1 MRRSLSNGMKYLID
15 KFYADNYDFLI
26 EVSKKKISYFGR
38 NIEPETLVSSSYLYL
53 IGRKDLK
60 TEQEIPIWA
69 INYINTELSF
79 YNSQTLRKE
88 AVTIGDE
95 KAPDIIYS
103 QDIEQMIDKSLFL
116 EGFLNTLDRYEQIIW
131 EVYYDRGKRSSGDL
145 SEHFKIDRTSAWKYK
160 NEILEKLIDY
170 AKTEKRI

>member
-1 MRRSLSNGMKYLID
+1 MKALID
-15 KFYADNYDFLI
+15 KFYAENYDLLI

-38 NIEPETLVSSSYLYL
+38 NIDAETMVSNSYLYL

-88 AVTIGDE
+88 SVTVGDE
-95 KAPDIIYS
+95 KAPDISYS
-103 QDIEQMIDKSLFL
+103 QGIESAIDRNMTLS
-116 EGFLNTLDRYEQIIW
+116 GFVNTLDRYEQIIW
-131 EVYYDRGKRSSGDL
+131 DVYYNKGKRSTGDL
-145 SEHFKIDRTSAWKYK
+145 SKHFKIDRTSAWKYRT
-160 NEILEKLIDY
+160 EILNKLMNY
-170 AKTEKRI
+170 AKTEKGL

>member
-1 MRRSLSNGMKYLID
+1 MKVLID
-15 KFYADNYDFLI
+15 KFYAENYDLLI

-38 NIEPETLVSSSYLYL
+38 NIDPETMVSNSYLYL

-60 TEQEIPIWA
+60 TEAEIPVWA

-95 KAPDIIYS
+95 KAPDITYHQS
-103 QDIEQMIDKSLFL
+103 IEEQIDRDMRLDDFV
-116 EGFLNTLDRYEQIIW
+116 NTLDRYEQIIW
-131 EVYYDRGKRSSGDL
+131 EVYYERGIRSSGDL

-160 NEILEKLIDY
+160 KELLDKLMKY
-170 AKTEKRI
+170 AETKERI